1 MKPDDTFEL
10 DAQRRGFKWVAG
22 LDEAGRGPL
31 AGPVVAAAVILPRRG
46 RFEEL
51 HDSKQVSQATRER
64 LYDEI
69 LARAVGVGIG
79 TADAQEIDDLNI
91 LEATRLAMQ
100 RALTALAL
108 SPDCLLIDAI
118 TLPLVPLPQRPI
130 IKGDALSRA
139 IAAASIVAKV
149 HRDRLMV
156 TYHHVYPRYKFSVHK
171 GYATPEHVTLLST
184 HGPCPIHRRS
194 FRPVLDC
201 VTRHER
207 DAPERRAIQGCLW
220 DSY

>member
-1 MKPDDTFEL
+1 MKPDDAFEL
-10 DAQRRGFKWVAG
+10 EAQRRGFKWVAG

-31 AGPVVAAAVILPRRG
+31 AGPVVAAAVILPRRC

-51 HDSKQVSQATRER
+51 HDSKQVSEAMRER
-64 LYDEI
+64 LHGEI

-100 RALTALAL
+100 RALTALAP
-108 SPDCLLIDAI
+108 SPDCLLLDAVA
-118 TLPLVPLPQRPI
+118 LPLVPLPQRPI

-156 TYHHVYPRYKFSVHK
+156 DYDHAYPRYKFSVHK
-171 GYATPEHVTLLST
+171 GYATTEHVNLLRT
-184 HGPCPIHRRS
+184 YGPCPIHRRS

-201 VTRHER
+201 MTRHAR
-207 DAPERRAIQGCLW
+207 DASGRRAVQGRLW
-220 DSY
+220 DSC

>member
-1 MKPDDTFEL
+1 MEPDDAFEL
-10 DAQRRGFKWVAG
+10 EAQRRGFKWVAG

-31 AGPVVAAAVILPRRG
+31 AGPVVAAAVILPRRC
-46 RFEEL
+46 RFEAL
-51 HDSKQVSQATRER
+51 HDSKQLSEVTRER
-64 LYDEI
+64 LYEEI

-79 TADAQEIDDLNI
+79 TANAQEIDILNI

-100 RALTALAL
+100 RALAALVP
-108 SPDCLLIDAI
+108 SPDWLLLDAV

-130 IKGDALSRA
+130 IKGDALSRTV
-139 IAAASIVAKV
+139 AAASIVAKV

-156 TYHHVYPRYKFSVHK
+156 DYHRAYPRYKFSVHK
-171 GYATPEHVTLLST
+171 GYGTPEHVHLLNV

-194 FRPVLDC
+194 FRPVVDC

-207 DAPERRAIQGCLW
+207 GAIQDGRQP
-220 DSY
+220 SPVR